1 MGANMSEKELD
12 LLEQELLSMSKEHV
26 EDTCNGSNKTVEHH
40 TKVLTLMSKVL
51 IDVRHGIRDLQGELE
66 SYNVIQYK
74 DSSNETQEMTRQRFI
89 QTTID
94 RLSPAK
100 QLKKASSWIM
110 VLKPIAIAIMLAVYF
125 TTLFLGYTKLQAESI
140 DKVKINKNMEVILE
154 KLEKIDGDTK

>member
-1 MGANMSEKELD
+1 
-12 LLEQELLSMSKEHV
+12 
-26 EDTCNGSNKTVEHH
+26 
-40 TKVLTLMSKVL
+40 
-51 IDVRHGIRDLQGELE
+51 
-66 SYNVIQYK
+66 
-74 DSSNETQEMTRQRFI
+74 MTRQRFI